1 MSSKHSIGELRHAC
15 EMACEHH
22 AMDFN
27 DLYTL
32 MPGLYFCLKKKEIC
46 HIVPSDFIDQIAAH
60 KSPVFQSINKYL
72 KVMLEFCERREK
84 EKAEEEGLN

>member
-1 MSSKHSIGELRHAC
+1 MTNVYFVNQLEFAC
-15 EMACEHH
+15 EMACKQH

-32 MPGLYFCLKKKEIC
+32 MPGLYFCLKKKEIS

-60 KSPVFQSINKYL
+60 KSPVFQLINKYL
-72 KVMLEFCERREK
+72 KVMLEMYERREK
-84 EKAEEEGLN
+84 EKAEEQNI